1 MSDKKKAMICQPMR
15 GLTDDEILSV
25 RNEAKSFLE
34 SLGYEVINTF
44 FDQSESEGI
53 KNRPL
58 YCLSKALSKMADCDT
73 VYFCKGWEDTRGCV
87 IEHNAAAEYGLNIL
101 DQRTIENS
109 EEFDPELYKAP
120 VDDMIV

>member
-15 GLTDDEILSV
+15 GLTDEEILSV

-58 YCLSKALSKMADCDT
+58 YYLSKALSKMADCDT

>member
-1 MSDKKKAMICQPMR
+1 MSEKKKAMICQPMR
-15 GLTDDEILSV
+15 GLTDEEILSK

-34 SLGYEVINTF
+34 NLGYEVVNTF

-58 YCLSKALSKMADCDT
+58 YCLAKALSKMADCDT

-87 IEHNAAAEYGLNIL
+87 IEHNAAAEYGLNIIDEKVL
-101 DQRTIENS
+101 
-109 EEFDPELYKAP
+109 EEFITPHPELDKAP

>member
-1 MSDKKKAMICQPMR
+1 MSEKKKAMICQPMR
-15 GLTDDEILSV
+15 GLTDEEILSK
-25 RNEAKSFLE
+25 RNEAKTFLE
-34 SLGYEVINTF
+34 NLGYEVVNTF

-73 VYFCKGWEDTRGCV
+73 VYFCRGWEDTRGCV

-101 DQRTIENS
+101 DEKSI
-109 EEFDPELYKAP
+109 EEFNASHPELDKAP
-120 VDDMIV
+120 VDDMII

>member
-101 DQRTIENS
+101 DQKTIENS